1 MPPPSAW
8 LEIGRWPN
16 AALAFAGVLVGAWW
30 ARAPL
35 DASVGWA
42 ALAAVAITVAAN
54 TWNDIADV
62 DIDRV
67 VHPNRPLPRGT
78 LTIPQARVFAWAA
91 AGAAIPLSALAHPW
105 LVAVSALVLMLAY
118 TYSDHFKRA
127 GLAGN
132 VVVAVLASLPFLYGA
147 WAVGQPARG
156 ALLVAIAAPLHFAR
170 EVAKDLDDAEGDALH
185 RRTIPLA
192 GGVPIARA
200 VVALGSAAFLAML
213 AWPAASSPAF
223 ALALVPAAAL
233 ALIATGSALRGRRGS
248 PRLFKAA
255 MVCAMLAVI
264 AARP

>member
-1 MPPPSAW
+1 VPPPSAW
-8 LEIGRWPN
+8 LEIGRWHN
-16 AALAFAGVLVGAWW
+16 AALAAAGVLVGAWW

-35 DASVGWA
+35 DGNVGWA

-54 TWNDIADV
+54 AWNDIADV

-67 VHPNRPLPRGT
+67 VHPDRPLPRGT
-78 LTIPQARVFAWAA
+78 LTIRQARAVAWAA
-91 AGAAIPLSALAHPW
+91 AGAAIPLSVIAHPW
-105 LVAVSALVLMLAY
+105 LGAVTALVLVLAY
-118 TYSDHFKRA
+118 AYSDHFKRA

-170 EVAKDLDDAEGDALH
+170 EVAKDLDDAEGDAPH

-223 ALALVPAAAL
+223 ALALVPAAAF